1 MKIDFL
7 KDEYWW
13 GGLITEAENMPY
25 DCNTVFCTNLATDR
39 VTQSAPLYLS
49 SKGRYIWS
57 EEPFT
62 IEFNKGVISITSD
75 FEVFLTVAG
84 ETLREAYID
93 AMKNH
98 FPFKGD
104 IRTPREFYEH
114 PQFNTWMELIK
125 NQNQKDIISYAE
137 EIIENGYKPGILII
151 DGGWQICQGTWEV
164 NRELMPNPKAMTDCL
179 HQLGFTVM
187 IWVSPFMCSE
197 GKTFLDL
204 YVDYAVEGEREKA
217 KYNHLLRHKNGK
229 PAIQQWWSGYGA
241 IYNFMLPDDCLHMD
255 KQLRH
260 LMDDYGFDGFKFDG
274 GAYTPQSFICG
285 TDFYGDY
292 TVTQLNDAWMN
303 FASSYKFHEV
313 KDSWKQGGKPII
325 QRLLDKRHSWDDNGL
340 NCLIPHGCFM
350 GIIGSPFVCPD
361 MVGSGSWTAFIDG
374 SFDEELFVRM
384 AECSAL
390 FPMMQFSS
398 LPWRHL
404 SKKAQTICKNMAELH
419 EKMYPEMEKILSDSE
434 RTGEPIIRSME
445 YMYPN
450 CGYEK
455 INDQFTVGEDILVAP
470 VIKKGDTTKKV
481 YIPTGRWI
489 EQNTG
494 DVYNGPCEVNVN
506 APLEILPWFKK
517 QERYK

>member
-93 AMKNH
+93 AM
-98 FPFKGD
+98 
-104 IRTPREFYEH
+104 
-114 PQFNTWMELIK
+114 
-125 NQNQKDIISYAE
+125 
-137 EIIENGYKPGILII
+137 
-151 DGGWQICQGTWEV
+151 
-164 NRELMPNPKAMTDCL
+164 
-179 HQLGFTVM
+179 
-187 IWVSPFMCSE
+187 
-197 GKTFLDL
+197 
-204 YVDYAVEGEREKA
+204 
-217 KYNHLLRHKNGK
+217 
-229 PAIQQWWSGYGA
+229 
-241 IYNFMLPDDCLHMD
+241 
-255 KQLRH
+255 
-260 LMDDYGFDGFKFDG
+260 
-274 GAYTPQSFICG
+274 
-285 TDFYGDY
+285 
-292 TVTQLNDAWMN
+292 
-303 FASSYKFHEV
+303 
-313 KDSWKQGGKPII
+313 
-325 QRLLDKRHSWDDNGL
+325 
-340 NCLIPHGCFM
+340 
-350 GIIGSPFVCPD
+350 
-361 MVGSGSWTAFIDG
+361 
-374 SFDEELFVRM
+374 
-384 AECSAL
+384 
-390 FPMMQFSS
+390 
-398 LPWRHL
+398 
-404 SKKAQTICKNMAELH
+404 
-419 EKMYPEMEKILSDSE
+419 EKILSDAE

-489 EQNTG
+489 EQNTD

-517 QERYK
+517 TGVI